1 MEKRFEESA
10 SFDAKKEIVLSLGVY
25 ELRGLARVLGV
36 KSPTTKKR
44 EELISQILSLL
55 ESNQEI
61 SLGESNKRGRPF
73 KSLSSVKN
81 ILDVISSTKEEEE
94 RSFRFSTFEEITE
107 FNQEMPPFTL
117 QSSDIFPSS
126 GVLRKG
132 KTFGYFV
139 DSNFQRLVFIAP
151 EYIQKYHLDTGDFLD
166 CAVFE
171 INNGDKCFVKKI
183 NKINGQ
189 NAEEYRAEIF
199 GDYSQMLPVPK
210 EIEGKIVSNG
220 GRNVLLTDSPL
231 YLNSK
236 IKPIL
241 ASFENAK
248 RVFLGVNLCFEDK
261 SFITNENNIFSFTS
275 NYSGKIA
282 DGYDRVVD
290 AINFVERM
298 KELNEEVFLFIGDF
312 ANIVNCLDAY
322 FEDDES
328 PMVLGH
334 KDKTVVV
341 VKKLVSLAMA
351 KNNNKNITSLI
362 LCNNID
368 IEDQLVKNELVKI
381 SNIIR

>member
-1 MEKRFEESA
+1 MEKRFDESTN
-10 SFDAKKEIVLSLGVY
+10 FDAKREIVLSLGVY

-44 EELISQILSLL
+44 EDLISQILSIL

-61 SLGESNKRGRPF
+61 SLGEIGKRGRPF

-81 ILDVISSTKEEEE
+81 ILDIISSAKEEEE
-94 RSFRFSTFEEITE
+94 KSIRFSTFEEITE
-107 FNQEMPPFTL
+107 FNQEMPSFTL

-139 DSNFQRLVFIAP
+139 DSSCQRMVFVAP
-151 EYIQKYHLDTGDFLD
+151 DQIQKYNLDTGDFLD

-183 NKINGQ
+183 NRINGV
-189 NAEEYRAEIF
+189 NIDEYKAEIF
-199 GDYSQMLPVPK
+199 SDYTQTLPNPK
-210 EIEGKIVSNG
+210 EIEGKIVSHG
-220 GRNVLLTDSPL
+220 GRNVLLTDAPL

-241 ASFENAK
+241 ASFEGAK

-261 SFITNENNIFSFTS
+261 SFVANENNIFAFTS

-282 DGYDRVVD
+282 DGYDRIVD

-298 KELNEEVFLFIGDF
+298 NELNEEVFMLIGDF
-312 ANIVNCLDAY
+312 ANVVNCLDAY
-322 FEDDES
+322 FEDDAS

-334 KDKTVVV
+334 KDKTVVI

-351 KNNNKNITSLI
+351 KNNNKNITNLI
-362 LCNNID
+362 VCNNID